1 METVLCAAYHLVDIV
16 DPWLLPFYYIFQ
28 MSVLD
33 WIVLFGTLFAIVAYG
48 VYKSRGAKNIDGYL
62 LGNQSLPWYSVC
74 LSVMATQASAI
85 TFLSAPGL
93 AFSSGMS
100 FVQFYFGL
108 PLAMIVLCITFVPIF
123 HRLKVYT
130 AYEYLEQ
137 RFDLNTRVLTAILF
151 LIQRGLSTGIT
162 IYAPAIILSTILN
175 INTVYTT
182 LFIGSIVVCYTVYG
196 GTKAVSYTQM
206 LQMSIIF
213 LGLFAAGYVVVSLL
227 PADIGIVKA
236 ISIAGKM
243 GRTNA
248 IDFSFDWNN
257 QYTVW
262 SGLIGGFF
270 LQLSYFGTDQ
280 SQVGRYLTGS
290 SVSQSRLGLL
300 MNGLVKIPMQFLILL
315 IGVLVFTFYQYTKP
329 PIFFNRFELQKIE
342 NSTFKPQ
349 LDSIY
354 TEYNA
359 AFAAKQRE
367 LGRLNQAID
376 NQNEAAIDEQR
387 GKLQLADLKT
397 KSLKKAA
404 TDLMLRND
412 PNADVNDNN
421 YIFLS
426 FVTRYLP
433 QGLMG
438 LLIAIIFLASMGS
451 TASALNSL
459 ASTSVIDVYKRLI
472 KKDASDKQYL
482 SASRWATLFWG
493 VICIVMALYAS
504 KIGNLIEA
512 VNILGSYVYGTVLG
526 IFLVAFYVKQVDGRA
541 VFFGALLAEVLVCV
555 TGYFDVVAYLWLN
568 VLGCLLVVLF
578 SLLIQSIHSY
588 RPPRLAEKS

>member
-1 METVLCAAYHLVDIV
+1 MSAIDWAVLIATLLLIV
-16 DPWLLPFYYIFQ
+16 
-28 MSVLD
+28 
-33 WIVLFGTLFAIVAYG
+33 GYG
-48 VYKSRGAKNIDGYL
+48 VYKSRGAQSMQAYL
-62 LGNQSLPWYSVC
+62 LGNQSLPWYTVC

-93 AFSSGMS
+93 AYSSGMS

-137 RFDLNTRVLTAILF
+137 RFDLKTRALTAFLF

-162 IYAPAIILSTILN
+162 IYAPSIILSTILN
-175 INTVYTT
+175 IDTTYTT
-182 LFIGSIVVCYTVYG
+182 LFIGGLVIFYTVYG
-196 GTKAVSYTQM
+196 GTKAVSYTQL

-213 LGLFAAGYVVVSLL
+213 CGLFAAGIMVVHLL
-227 PADIGIVKA
+227 PGNIGFTKA

-280 SQVGRYLTGS
+280 SQVGRYLTGA
-290 SVSQSRLGLL
+290 SVNQSRLGLL

-315 IGVLVFTFYQYTKP
+315 IGVLVFTFYQYNKAP
-329 PIFFNRFELQKIE
+329 LFFNSYELNKLAQSPYQPELKKIQAAYDQSFESKQQEVNKLDKALDANDQKAINE
-342 NSTFKPQ
+342 
-349 LDSIY
+349 
-354 TEYNA
+354 
-359 AFAAKQRE
+359 QRI
-367 LGRLNQAID
+367 AVKK
-376 NQNEAAIDEQR
+376 ADEQ
-387 GKLQLADLKT
+387 T
-397 KSLKKAA
+397 KSIRKDLTELMLKNDQKAA
-404 TDLMLRND
+404 T
-412 PNADVNDNN
+412 NDNN

-426 FVTRYLP
+426 FVTQYLP
-433 QGLMG
+433 KGLIG

-459 ASTSVIDVYKRLI
+459 ASTSVIDIYKRLI
-472 KKDASDKQYL
+472 NKEATDQQYVK
-482 SASRWATLFWG
+482 ASRWATIIWG
-493 VICIVMALYAS
+493 VVCILMALYTS

-512 VNILGSYVYGTVLG
+512 VNILGSFIYGTILG
-526 IFLVAFYVKQVDGRA
+526 VFIVAFYLKKIDGKA
-541 VFFGALLAEVLVCV
+541 VFYAAILTEIIVCIC
-555 TGYFDVVAYLWLN
+555 GYLEVVAYLWLN
-568 VLGCLLVVLF
+568 VIGCLLVVIFALV
-578 SLLIQSIHSY
+578 IQQLRHKKT
-588 RPPRLAEKS
+588 AEEIPAVD

>member
-1 METVLCAAYHLVDIV
+1 MSNIDWGVLILTIV
-16 DPWLLPFYYIFQ
+16 
-28 MSVLD
+28 
-33 WIVLFGTLFAIVAYG
+33 AIVAYG
-48 VYKSRGAKNIDGYL
+48 IYKSRGAQNINGYL

-93 AFSSGMS
+93 AYSSGMS

-137 RFDLNTRVLTAILF
+137 RFDLKTRALTAFLF

-162 IYAPAIILSTILN
+162 IYAPSIILSTILD
-175 INTVYTT
+175 INTTYTT
-182 LFIGSIVVCYTVYG
+182 LTIGSIVVAYTVYG

-213 LGLFAAGYVVVSLL
+213 CGLFAAGIMVVHLL
-227 PADIGIVKA
+227 PGDIGFSKA

-248 IDFSFDWNN
+248 IDFKFDWNN
-257 QYTVW
+257 PYTVW

-315 IGVLVFTFYQYTKP
+315 IGVLVFAFYQYNRP
-329 PIFFNRFELQKIE
+329 PVFFNSFELNKLE
-342 NSTFKPQ
+342 KSSYNPQ
-349 LDSIY
+349 LNQLKKDYEKAFEEKQLEVHKLNVALDREDQTAI
-354 TEYNA
+354 NQQRIALKA
-359 AFAAKQRE
+359 A
-367 LGRLNQAID
+367 
-376 NQNEAAIDEQR
+376 DEQT
-387 GKLQLADLKT
+387 KT
-397 KSLKKAA
+397 VKKQV
-404 TDLMLRND
+404 TDLMLKND
-412 PNADVNDNN
+412 PNADTNDNN

-426 FVTRYLP
+426 FVTKYLP
-433 QGLMG
+433 KGLIG

-459 ASTSVIDVYKRLI
+459 ASTSVIDIYKRLI
-472 KKDASDKQYL
+472 NKDAGDEKYL
-482 SASRWATLFWG
+482 KASRWSTVIWG
-493 VICIVMALYAS
+493 VVCIIMALYAS
-504 KIGNLIEA
+504 KIGNLLEA
-512 VNILGSYVYGTVLG
+512 VNILGSYIYGTILG
-526 IFLVAFYVKQVDGRA
+526 VFLVAFYLKHVNGRA
-541 VFFGALLAEVLVCV
+541 VFYAAILTEVVVCIC
-555 TGYFDVVAYLWLN
+555 GYQKVVAYLWLN
-568 VLGCLLVVLF
+568 VIGCLLVVIFAWLF
-578 SLLIQSIHSY
+578 QKFLKKEPVVDQLT
-588 RPPRLAEKS
+588 

>member
-1 METVLCAAYHLVDIV
+1 MSYIDWGVLIFTLVVIV
-16 DPWLLPFYYIFQ
+16 
-28 MSVLD
+28 V
-33 WIVLFGTLFAIVAYG
+33 YG
-48 VYKSRGAKNIDGYL
+48 IYKSRGTQNIEGYL

-93 AFSSGMS
+93 AYSSGMG

-137 RFDLNTRVLTAILF
+137 RFDLNTRALTAFLF

-162 IYAPAIILSTILN
+162 IYAPSIILSTILN
-175 INTVYTT
+175 INTTYTT
-182 LFIGSIVVCYTVYG
+182 LCIGGIVVAYTVYG

-213 LGLFAAGYVVVSLL
+213 FGLFAAGIMVVHLL
-227 PADIGIVKA
+227 PGDVGFSKA

-248 IDFSFDWNN
+248 IDFKFDWNN
-257 QYTVW
+257 NYTVW
-262 SGLIGGFF
+262 SGIIGGFF

-290 SVSQSRLGLL
+290 SVSESRLGLL

-315 IGVLVFTFYQYTKP
+315 IGVLVFTFYQYNRP
-329 PIFFNRFELQKIE
+329 PVFFNSFELNKLE
-342 NSTFKPQ
+342 NSSYNPQ
-349 LDSIY
+349 LNVLKK
-354 TEYNA
+354 EYEQAFKEKQLEVNKLNDALDQKDQPLIDQQRIALKA
-359 AFAAKQRE
+359 A
-367 LGRLNQAID
+367 D
-376 NQNEAAIDEQR
+376 NQTKVIK
-387 GKLQLADLKT
+387 GKV
-397 KSLKKAA
+397 
-404 TDLMLRND
+404 TDLMLKND
-412 PNADVNDNN
+412 KGADINDNN

-426 FVTRYLP
+426 FVTKYLP
-433 QGLMG
+433 QGLIG

-459 ASTSVIDVYKRLI
+459 ASTSVIDIYKRLI
-472 KKDASDKQYL
+472 NKEASDEKYL
-482 SASRWATLFWG
+482 KASRWSTIIWG
-493 VICIVMALYAS
+493 VICISMALYAS

-512 VNILGSYVYGTVLG
+512 VNILGSYIYGTILG
-526 IFLVAFYVKQVDGRA
+526 VFLVAFYIKHIGGKA
-541 VFFGALLAEVLVCV
+541 VFYAAIITEVIVCIC
-555 TGYFDVVAYLWLN
+555 GYNKVVAYLWLN
-568 VLGCLLVVLF
+568 VIGCLVVVILALLF
-578 SLLIQSIHSY
+578 QLFLKNKT
-588 RPPRLAEKS
+588 AAKSDNG